1 MVTKHQLTD
10 EEALAIVE
18 DESTVW
24 GPPLDNSDQ
33 VEIRVCARLV
43 EQAEQLRD
51 EAVLRARRSGL
62 VWICIGD
69 ALGISAEAARKKY
82 NSRV

>member
-1 MVTKHQLTD
+1 MATKHQLTD

-24 GPPLDNSDQ
+24 GPPMDNSDQ

-51 EAVLRARRSGL
+51 DAVLRARRSGL
-62 VWICIGD
+62 AWIAIGD
-69 ALGISAEAARKKY
+69 ALGISYQAARKKY
-82 NSRV
+82 MDRV